1 MKYKIAKA
9 KTAEGLTRAV
19 NKLLASGWKCQG
31 GVSTNVF
38 FDDYQE
44 SNEFFFAQA
53 MVK

>member
-31 GVSTNVF
+31 GVSISGV
-38 FDDYQE
+38 DVDGRGD
-44 SNEFFFAQA
+44 EFYFIQA
-53 MVK
+53 LVK